1 MLKKQVKTLEEML
14 KLNPEKVLAQR
25 NASHNTDKLKI
36 FSHWC
41 LVKKLIAVQLSKVTS
56 TCLHQ
61 TFSRSESL
69 SSIHSIKKIYD
80 LTLWAQEGHQAS
92 WEGVLFLS
100 PVMPILSTSTQIHNV
115 PACVSSYTSIRDKD
129 PFILKTPWHQMYG
142 FFFPPNN
149 QFPNSPIPTECL
161 TIQF

>member
-1 MLKKQVKTLEEML
+1 M
-14 KLNPEKVLAQR
+14 
-25 NASHNTDKLKI
+25 
-36 FSHWC
+36 
-41 LVKKLIAVQLSKVTS
+41 
-56 TCLHQ
+56 
-61 TFSRSESL
+61 
-69 SSIHSIKKIYD
+69 
-80 LTLWAQEGHQAS
+80 WAQEGHQAS

-115 PACVSSYTSIRDKD
+115 PGCVSSYTSIRDKD

-161 TIQF
+161 TIQFWHWLPKAGIRLHRFQDSIPQDCPDFRYQAQVWSLQVTHTSVWLGYCGLKKYSQPKSEELCFIQWEFLGLKPERQHLK